1 MCTARERKDYPV
13 TDEARRRFEQR
24 IVVDP
29 AIIAG
34 KPVVKGTRIPVYIIL
49 QHLAHDLDLGTLFDD
64 YPHLTLDDVKAC
76 LAYAAALV
84 ESDDVFPTFVTE
96 TNAAD

>member
-1 MCTARERKDYPV
+1 LV

-34 KPVVKGTRIPVYIIL
+34 KPIVKGTRIPVYIVL
-49 QHLAHDLDLGTLFDD
+49 QHLAHDLSLETLIDD
-64 YPHLTLDDVKAC
+64 YPHLTPEDVRAC

-84 ESDDVFPTFVTE
+84 ENDEVFPVFVTE
-96 TNAAD
+96 THAAD